1 MGVYGKGQQ
10 MTRDIGGGNV
20 YGEGGG
26 GVCENVI

>member
-26 GVCENVI
+26 GVFVKT